1 MAVFGGRSVPQM
13 QEVLHPRAWE
23 HPDVQE
29 HTLQQKLSLGSPF
42 PSFSGISPGGFRT
55 NQLFVSPGFWEREIW
70 QCWCRAAAVHCHP
83 VSYSCRMAGTG
94 RNTSWKPLGHL
105 RSMQADVSCWLPLL
119 QGHGATQQHSR
130 CWNKLI
136 FLCHAAA
143 FGAVCKHLQ
152 ENSASRSLALH
163 RAGSWKEHT
172 GAVLG
177 NKPHTA
183 AACSAWGQALPSP
196 AASAG
201 GASTDRLQAAPRH
214 RPEGKHDV
222 NLCRT

>member
-55 NQLFVSPGFWEREIW
+55 NQLFVSPGFWERGIW

-94 RNTSWKPLGHL
+94 RNTGWKPLGHL
-105 RSMQADVSCWLPLL
+105 RSNAGRCELLAAPPARPWGNTAAFQMLEQAPLPLP
-119 QGHGATQQHSR
+119 R
-130 CWNKLI
+130 
-136 FLCHAAA
+136 
-143 FGAVCKHLQ
+143 
-152 ENSASRSLALH
+152 RSF
-163 RAGSWKEHT
+163 
-172 GAVLG
+172 
-177 NKPHTA
+177 
-183 AACSAWGQALPSP
+183 WGCLQALARKRCISKPCITQSWQLEGAHGSSVREQTPHSSCMLCTGTSP
-196 AASAG
+196 AQPCSV
-201 GASTDRLQAAPRH
+201 SRRCQHRQATGSPQT
-214 RPEGKHDV
+214 PP
-222 NLCRT
+222 